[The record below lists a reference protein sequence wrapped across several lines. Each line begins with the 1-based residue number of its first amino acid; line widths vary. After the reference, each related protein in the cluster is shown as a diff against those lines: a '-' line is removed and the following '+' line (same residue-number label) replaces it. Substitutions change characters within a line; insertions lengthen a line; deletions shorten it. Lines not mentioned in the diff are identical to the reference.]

1 MKKKIL
7 FVPFVFLVV
16 ISLLIVGCS
25 SPTPT
30 PSGPSPT
37 PTPPTPAPGS
47 PTPAPPEEDVI
58 EITFAYYMPPP
69 QPGVFGMPQ
78 GLQNWADRIEK
89 ETNGRVKITFYPAG
103 SLLKNEDSYQGV
115 VDGVAD
121 MTHWSPHVD
130 PATFELFQIFLLP
143 GLKWPKPEN
152 KYWLMREIFADFP
165 ELGEEFK
172 GVEILSF
179 NFTSAP
185 LLSFAKDQVV
195 RTPADVK
202 GMKIGTGAL
211 YAPYIEA
218 FGAAP
223 VVGSP
228 ADRYL
233 SLEKGVIDGQILPWA
248 GIKAFRTYEVT
259 KSYTD
264 PVGLHEAIA
273 VEIMNKDVWDSLP
286 LDIQEIFL
294 KWNDY
299 LGFEATRGAYYEDSL
314 GRNLALEY
322 GGNIY
327 TPTAEEFKLWADALA
342 PIRDS
347 WVQEKEAEGLQVRPI
362 LDELMRLIDKY
373 NE

>member
-7 FVPFVFLVV
+7 LIPLVFLVA
-16 ISLLIVGCS
+16 ISLLTIGCPA
-25 SPTPT
+25 PTPT
-30 PSGPSPT
+30 PSEPSPT
-37 PTPPTPAPGS
+37 PSAPTPTPTP

-69 QPGVFGMPQ
+69 QPGVFGMPA

-115 VDGVAD
+115 ADGIAD

-130 PATFELFQIFLLP
+130 PATFPLFHVFLLP
-143 GLKWPKPEN
+143 GLKWPKPEY
-152 KYWLMREIFADFP
+152 KYLLVSEMFADFP
-165 ELGEEFK
+165 ELREEFK
-172 GVEILSF
+172 GVEPLSF
-179 NFTSAP
+179 SFTSAP
-185 LLSFAKDQVV
+185 LLSFPKDQAV

-202 GMKIGTGAL
+202 GLKIGCGGAFV
-211 YAPYIEA
+211 PYMEA

-233 SLEKGVIDGQILPWA
+233 SMEKGVIDGQILPWA

-273 VEIMNKDVWDSLP
+273 VEIMNKNVWDSLP
-286 LDIQEIFL
+286 PDIQEVFL
-294 KWNDY
+294 KWNAY
-299 LGFEATRGAYYEDSL
+299 LGLESTRGAYYEDSEGKRL
-314 GRNLALEY
+314 SLEH
-322 GGNIY
+322 GGSIY
-327 TPTAEEFKLWADALA
+327 TPTPEEFKLWADALA
-342 PIRDS
+342 PLRDK
-347 WVQEKEAEGLQVRPI
+347 WVQEKEAEGLQVRPM
-362 LDELMRLIDKY
+362 LDEMMRLIDKY